1 VLGKFRKK
9 KTFHRDPSGERI
21 DMSYQ
26 GIGNREGDVVLIYYE
41 DEPAVFARI
50 EAIVPDRKKDWY
62 QLTLLVLTVPAQ
74 VVTWILREEY
84 IDGAP
89 FTMGGRP
96 VKLEKVGPATG
107 TPRPG
112 EPRESPEPEQ
122 SEKPAKVIPFK
133 KSS

>member
-1 VLGKFRKK
+1 M
-9 KTFHRDPSGERI
+9 
-21 DMSYQ
+21 DMSHKRT
-26 GIGNREGDVVLIYYE
+26 GNREGEVLLIYYE
-41 DEPAVFARI
+41 DEPAVYARI
-50 EAIVPDRKKDWY
+50 ETIVPDKKKDWY

-96 VKLEKVGPATG
+96 VKLEKVGPVTG
-107 TPRPG
+107 TERLG
-112 EPRESPEPEQ
+112 EPKESPEPKG